1 MIVCAGNSESFDFAT
16 PVGIGLVESAINT
29 TRLCLME
36 SPAYLLF
43 VGTAGSYGKHEIFD
57 IVTSK
62 SASNI
67 ELSFLEKKAYT
78 PIDNLIVSQEST
90 IASEVIINSSNY
102 ITIDSELSKKMTS
115 LKIDLENMEF
125 FSIMRTAQE
134 FNIPCGGIFIVT
146 NHTDTDAHSTFLKN
160 HKEAMIKLDT
170 YVKELI
176 AKGLA

>member
-29 TRLCLME
+29 TRLCIME
-36 SPAYLLF
+36 APAYLLF
-43 VGTAGSYGKHEIFD
+43 VATAGSYGKHNIFD

-62 SASNI
+62 SAANI

-78 PIDNLIVSQEST
+78 PIDNLIVSEESSIT
-90 IASEVIINSSNY
+90 SDVIINSSNY
-102 ITIDSELSKKMTS
+102 ITTDEELSKKMSS

-146 NHTDTDAHSTFLKN
+146 NHTNSDAHSTFISN
-160 HKEAMIKLDT
+160 HAEAMQKLDT
-170 YVKELI
+170 HVKELI

>member
-1 MIVCAGNSESFDFAT
+1 MILCAGNSESFDFAT

-36 SPAYLLF
+36 APAYLLF
-43 VGTAGSYGKHEIFD
+43 VGTAGSYGKHNIYD
-57 IVTSK
+57 IVSSK

-67 ELSFLEKKAYT
+67 ELSFLQKQSYT
-78 PIDNLIVSQEST
+78 PIDNLIVSDESSIT
-90 IASEVIINSSNY
+90 SDVIINSSNY
-102 ITIDSELSKKMTS
+102 ITTNDELSKKMST

-146 NHTDTDAHSTFLKN
+146 NKTNSDAHSTFITN
-160 HKEAMIKLDT
+160 HAMAMERLDT
-170 YVKELI
+170 HVKELI

>member
-1 MIVCAGNSESFDFAT
+1 MILCAGNSESFDFAT

-29 TRLCLME
+29 TRLCIME
-36 SPAYLLF
+36 APSYLLF
-43 VGTAGSYGKHEIFD
+43 VGTAGSYAKYNIFD

-67 ELSFLEKKAYT
+67 ELSFLQKQAYT
-78 PIDNLIVSQEST
+78 PIDNLIVSGESSIT
-90 IASEVIINSSNY
+90 SDVIINSSNY
-102 ITIDSELSKKMTS
+102 ITTDVELSKKMSS

-146 NHTDTDAHSTFLKN
+146 NKTNSDAHSTFIAN
-160 HKEAMIKLDT
+160 HEMAMNKLNA